1 MVQLFKCHSDRHLKF
16 LTQGI
21 IGTGTCVL
29 SKVPIVDAVFHEF
42 SMNGY
47 PHQVQ
52 PKRYLGNTDVDDW
65 CELSSKILHGDW
77 FAGKGLGVVT
87 LDFKGLNVHV
97 RELNGRNWLPIISEE
112 FLHQFCP
119 KPFWPRCLSLIST
132 QSTLGRRTSISA
144 TEFFRWLDNL
154 NTSFVMTD

>member
-1 MVQLFKCHSDRHLKF
+1 M

-47 PHQVQ
+47 PHQVHI
-52 PKRYLGNTDVDDW
+52 KRHLENMRRIDVNFH
-65 CELSSKILHGDW
+65 KILHGDW

-87 LDFKGLNVHV
+87 LDLKGLNVHV
-97 RELNGRNWLPIISEE
+97 RELIG
-112 FLHQFCP
+112 
-119 KPFWPRCLSLIST
+119 
-132 QSTLGRRTSISA
+132 
-144 TEFFRWLDNL
+144 
-154 NTSFVMTD
+154 